1 MTLNSELRSY
11 NQDLDAY
18 CRSHWGISVKLYK
31 IIKSFTQMVGAASGI
46 YAMSLGADPLTAFAL
61 IALIISGPEAF
72 EYVITNGE

>member
-31 IIKSFTQMVGAASGI
+31 VIKSFTQMVGAASGI

-72 EYVITNGE
+72 EYVITNDN